1 MQTFTD
7 VIKHR
12 FILEN
17 LVGKSLKTLYRS
29 MALGFFWSLLNP
41 LIMVTVVTMVQV
53 VFFTAPRSWPAFFLV
68 ALIPYNFS
76 AYCLSGCAGAVINNA
91 SLVKKVRFPR
101 QILPISVVIT
111 NLVHFAIQSTLVLLA
126 LLLLGQETG
135 EDAMRVATDLK
146 VPFVPPGDVLGPN
159 LLWLPVIVTVHIGL
173 SVGLGLLV
181 SGLNVIYRDVQYI
194 VESVLTVAFWLCPL
208 LYDAGQKL
216 APERGW
222 LYWLYFSNPL
232 SGLIDS
238 YRRVLYHGHG
248 PDLVALTMATAV
260 TLAVGALGV
269 RSFWKHEHA
278 FADWI

>member
-41 LIMVTVVTMVQV
+41 LIMAAVVTFVQLW
-53 VFFTAPRSWPAFFLV
+53 FFNGTWTWPTFFLV

-76 AYCLSGCAGAVINNA
+76 AYCLSGCAASVLNN
-91 SLVKKVRFPR
+91 SNLVKKVRFPR

-111 NLVHFAIQSTLVLLA
+111 NLVHFGIQASLILLSLLVF
-126 LLLLGQETG
+126 GQ
-135 EDAMRVATDLK
+135 ATDADAANYGHTTMPGS
-146 VPFVPPGDVLGPN
+146 VPGLN

-181 SGLNVIYRDVQYI
+181 AGLNVIYRDVQYI

-208 LYDAGQKL
+208 LYDAGPRLQQ
-216 APERGW
+216 APPW
-222 LYWLYFSNPL
+222 LYWLYFANPL
-232 SGLIDS
+232 SGILDS
-238 YRRVLYHGHG
+238 YRRVLYYGWA
-248 PDLVALTMATAV
+248 PDLSAFGLATV
-260 TLAVGALGV
+260 LSLLIGALGV

-278 FADWI
+278 FADWM

>member
-41 LIMVTVVTMVQV
+41 LIMVSVVTFVQLW
-53 VFFTAPRSWPAFFLV
+53 FFHGTWTWPTFFLV

-76 AYCLSGCAGAVINNA
+76 AYCLSGCASSIINNA
-91 SLVKKVRFPR
+91 SLVTKVRFPR

-111 NLVHFAIQSTLVLLA
+111 NLVHFAIQSSLIVVA
-126 LLLLGQETG
+126 LLLFGQETAA
-135 EDAMRVATDLK
+135 DAMRDGL
-146 VPFVPPGDVLGPN
+146 PPPGHVLGPN
-159 LLWLPVIVTVHIGL
+159 LLWVPVILTIHVGL

-208 LYDAGQKL
+208 LYDAGPKL
-216 APERGW
+216 LAHGERGW
-222 LYWLYFSNPL
+222 LYWLYFANPL
-232 SGLIDS
+232 SGIIDS
-238 YRRVLYHGHG
+238 YRRVLYHGQA
-248 PDLVALTMATAV
+248 PDVVVLAVATAI

>member
-41 LIMVTVVTMVQV
+41 LIMAAVVTFVQLW
-53 VFFTAPRSWPAFFLV
+53 FFRGTWTWPTFFLV

-76 AYCLSGCAGAVINNA
+76 AYCLSGCAASVLNNA
-91 SLVKKVRFPR
+91 NLVKKVRFKVRFPR

-111 NLVHFAIQSTLVLLA
+111 NLVHFGIQASLILLA
-126 LLLLGQETG
+126 LIVFGQATA
-135 EDAMRVATDLK
+135 EDAVKAGFT
-146 VPFVPPGDVLGPN
+146 VNPGSVLSPN
-159 LLWLPVIVTVHIGL
+159 LLWLPVIVTVHLGL

-194 VESVLTVAFWLCPL
+194 VESVLTVGFWLCPL
-208 LYDAGQKL
+208 LYDAGSRLQQS
-216 APERGW
+216 PW

-232 SGLIDS
+232 SGILDS
-238 YRRVLYHGHG
+238 YRRVLYWGWA
-248 PDLVALTMATAV
+248 PDLSALGLATV
-260 TLAVGALGV
+260 LTLLIGALGV

-278 FADWI
+278 FADWM